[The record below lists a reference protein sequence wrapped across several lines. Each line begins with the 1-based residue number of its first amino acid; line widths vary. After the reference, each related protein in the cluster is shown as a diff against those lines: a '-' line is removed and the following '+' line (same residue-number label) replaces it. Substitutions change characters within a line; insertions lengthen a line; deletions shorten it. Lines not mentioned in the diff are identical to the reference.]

1 MPKMHQNTFGGPDPL
16 GKPMRSPRPFSHNG
30 GASRPTS
37 KKREG
42 MGGRQRRGLL
52 LRGEEEG
59 KGPTFKGDGR
69 EGREERGDRKGTVS
83 YTHLTLPTIYSV

>member
-30 GASRPTS
+30 GGASRPTS

-59 KGPTFKGDGR
+59 
-69 EGREERGDRKGTVS
+69 ERA
-83 YTHLTLPTIYSV
+83 YF